1 VTHPSLGGFSED
13 GVWCSMGLI
22 LLVRS
27 MDFSC
32 GNGKI
37 KDTKTLRIYL
47 LAEALSRK
55 KPRQKCEK
63 SDK

>member
-1 VTHPSLGGFSED
+1 
-13 GVWCSMGLI
+13 MGLI

-27 MDFSC
+27 MDFSS

-47 LAEALSRK
+47 LAEGLSRK
-55 KPRQKCEK
+55 KPGQKCGK